1 MKRPI
6 LLRLHDMLE
15 AIETADEIIGTTTF
29 AQFDR
34 DRVKRFAVERCIE
47 IVSEASRHIP
57 ETAKQDFPEIPWRE
71 IAAVGNLLRHDYRRI
86 DNRILW
92 RIATQSLAEL
102 KPVLIQLKAR
112 AA

>member
-71 IAAVGNLLRHDYRRI
+71 IAAVEICSGMIIAGSTTGFFGASRRS
-86 DNRILW
+86 LW
-92 RIATQSLAEL
+92 RSSS
-102 KPVLIQLKAR
+102 R
-112 AA
+112 CSFS